1 MLRVDEKMKET
12 RTSRERIYEELKTE
26 IFDGRLRPSNVLVVD
41 DLARRFGVS
50 RTPVRE
56 ALIALSNKGLLDAR
70 YHVGFIVTSVNV
82 REIIETYHLRSIL
95 EKEAVRLAVRNVL
108 PDDLRQLKESAF
120 DLGRRFHSLIPKASG
135 WDVLAETL
143 ENLMDKSERVR
154 SLFMKAPKYPP
165 EKPDSNYGHQKI
177 YTAIAAGDEEEAT
190 IFMEKHLEESREY
203 ILKIVSP
210 SFENNDSR

>member
-1 MLRVDEKMKET
+1 MKET
-12 RTSRERIYEELKTE
+12 RTSREKIYEELKNE
-26 IFDGRLRPSNVLVVD
+26 IFDGRLRPSDVLVVD

-82 REIIETYHLRSIL
+82 REIIETYHLRTIL
-95 EKEAVRLAVRNVL
+95 EKEAIRLAVRNIL
-108 PDDLRQLKESAF
+108 PDDLKQLKESAF
-120 DLGRRFHSLIPKASG
+120 DSGRRFHSLIAVASG

-154 SLFMKAPKYPP
+154 ALFMKAPKYLA
-165 EKPDSNYGHQKI
+165 EKPDSDYGHQKI
-177 YTAIAAGDEEEAT
+177 YNAIAAGDEEEAI
-190 IFMEKHLEESREY
+190 IFMGKHLDESREY
-203 ILKIVSP
+203 ILKIITP
-210 SFENNDSR
+210 CLTN